1 VQDASD
7 GVGPIRQYTFRMHP
21 LRPESTREVA
31 FERKNPLCR
40 PIWGQLRGRRAN
52 SDYSTVTDL
61 ARLRGW
67 STSQPRRTA
76 MWYASNWQGTTSKIG
91 ESSSGA
97 SGT

>member
-1 VQDASD
+1 VQDSGNRVD
-7 GVGPIRQYTFRMHP
+7 PVRRYTFS
-21 LRPESTREVA
+21 LRPLWLESEREVA

-61 ARLRGW
+61 ARFRGW

-76 MWYASNWQGTTSKIG
+76 MRYASN
-91 ESSSGA
+91 
-97 SGT
+97 